1 MDLKHKRICHDLKT
15 DRPDVGRPLPGILRL
30 LPFGLYLSGA
40 SALAFSALFL
50 WQFKSA
56 QQARDRARG
65 EESSFK
71 TRQAQL
77 AAEIDSISREAK
89 RAEEARKWVQGSEP
103 MQELLV
109 TVVRSMR
116 PTSALADLS
125 LTRDKDDPRKI
136 GFTMQVSSGGPT
148 QLDETVTQLASALNY
163 RPYFAQQKQEKG
175 GEIAYSATLI
185 KQDRKETRSEQAA
198 ASPAP
203 TASPAVTTR

>member
-1 MDLKHKRICHDLKT
+1 MDSKIKHICHDLKT
-15 DRPDVGRPLPGILRL
+15 ERPDVGRPLPGILRI
-30 LPFGLYLSGA
+30 LPVGLYLSGMA
-40 SALAFSALFL
+40 ALCFSGLFL
-50 WQFKSA
+50 WQFKAARELRDSRRGDEA
-56 QQARDRARG
+56 AAKADQA
-65 EESSFK
+65 K
-71 TRQAQL
+71 LT
-77 AAEIDSISREAK
+77 AETESISREAK
-89 RAEEARKWVQGSEP
+89 RAEDARKWIQGSEP

-116 PTSALADLS
+116 PTSALGELS

-148 QLDETVTQLASALNY
+148 QLDDTVGQLATSLNY

-185 KQDRKETRSEQAA
+185 KQDRKDGRTEQAS

-203 TASPAVTTR
+203 AGQ